1 VRVDRHMPAKGR
13 KRGTKPSKFVG
24 EFVGTQLSI
33 TSVEMENI
41 HTVGGATTLQ
51 WRREAPRTKTPDGAA
66 SVSDVVAPH
75 GSLCVVCAVCLSVC
89 LSVSEVVAPHG
100 SLCVVCAVCLS
111 VCLSVSEVVAPHGS
125 LCVVCLSV
133 FLPVCKA
140 VSVYGIIVALALC
153 KR

>member
-1 VRVDRHMPAKGR
+1 MRLVRVDRHMPAKGR

-100 SLCVVCAVCLS
+100 SLCVVC
-111 VCLSVSEVVAPHGS
+111 
-125 LCVVCLSV
+125 LSV